1 MVEAQTIFVLI
12 SSFILALVAYMIP
25 KKMKKYEIYATS
37 IFAALFGLLVD
48 TVLAIKYKF
57 YVLDQPGVQIPP
69 LVGQVILYSAT
80 SIILLNLYPYDKSI
94 KSRVVYIL
102 TFAIL
107 AIAFELLSLHFGFI
121 KYREWKLWYSA
132 LCYPFLICF
141 LVLHYRFFQWLV
153 KRET

>member
-1 MVEAQTIFVLI
+1 METQTIFVSI
-12 SSFILALVAYMIP
+12 SSFIFALVAYIIP
-25 KKMKKYEIYATS
+25 KKMKMYEIYATS

-80 SIILLNLYPYDKSI
+80 NIILLNLYPYNRSI
-94 KSRVVYIL
+94 IWRILYIFIFALL
-102 TFAIL
+102 T
-107 AIAFELLSLHFGFI
+107 IAFEWLCFHFGFI
-121 KYREWKLWYSA
+121 KYYEWKPWYSA
-132 LCYPFLICF
+132 LSYPFLSYF

-153 KRET
+153 KREA